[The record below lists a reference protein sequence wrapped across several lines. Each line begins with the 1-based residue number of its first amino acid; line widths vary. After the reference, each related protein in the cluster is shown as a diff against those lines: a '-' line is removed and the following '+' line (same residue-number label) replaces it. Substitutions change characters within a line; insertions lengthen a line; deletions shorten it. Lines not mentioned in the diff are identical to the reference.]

1 MTVYQTATS
10 TSDIL
15 MSRTNR
21 LEGDAVLAHQQTK
34 GRGRHGRL
42 WESNR
47 DDGMYL
53 SLSLR
58 PKREVR
64 EWPTLS
70 FVAALSLLQALQ
82 TRIELP
88 NAGLKWPNDILVNGQ
103 KISGILL
110 EAQQQEVFLGCGVN
124 LKNAPVIESAK
135 FAATDIQA
143 QTGTLLNP
151 VDLAKSFLECFYHN
165 YQTWQHAGFS
175 AHYDLYKTQLLFQGE
190 QMSVTQGQTVT
201 NGIMLGITRQGDLLL
216 ETEQGHIQAI
226 TTGDVNLIGHS
237 DVTSN

>member
-1 MTVYQTATS
+1 
-10 TSDIL
+10 

-53 SLSLR
+53 SLALR

-70 FVAALSLLQALQ
+70 FVSALSLLQALQ

-88 NAGLKWPNDILVNGQ
+88 NAGLNWPNDILVNGQ
-103 KISGILL
+103 NQRYPLRLSSKKC
-110 EAQQQEVFLGCGVN
+110 FLDVAN
-124 LKNAPVIESAK
+124 LKMH
-135 FAATDIQA
+135 
-143 QTGTLLNP
+143 L
-151 VDLAKSFLECFYHN
+151 
-165 YQTWQHAGFS
+165 
-175 AHYDLYKTQLLFQGE
+175 
-190 QMSVTQGQTVT
+190 
-201 NGIMLGITRQGDLLL
+201 
-216 ETEQGHIQAI
+216 
-226 TTGDVNLIGHS
+226 
-237 DVTSN
+237 